1 MNGHEN
7 HQTANGPYYNVA
19 KNSQPGD
26 KRKSEDNGP
35 PESDKKTKRNRYISI
50 AW

>member
-1 MNGHEN
+1 MNGQEA
-7 HQTANGPYYNVA
+7 HQATDGPYYNVA
-19 KNSQPGD
+19 KTSQTGD
-26 KRKSEDNGP
+26 KRKNEDDGH